1 MFLANF
7 PSFAKE
13 VLHGDEQVASLLL
26 VVFSVGIGVGALLCE
41 AVSRRQVEIGLVP
54 LGAIGMSV
62 FAVDLYFASRGL
74 PPSTMQPV
82 GAFIAQPAHWRVMVD
97 LAALALFTGLY
108 SVPMYALIQLRCQPS
123 HRARIIAANNILN
136 ALFMITSSLGAGA
149 MLGAGFTLPEVF
161 LATGLLNA
169 VVGIYIFWRV
179 PEYLLR
185 FVAFGLSRGLYRLR
199 VVGDEHLPANGAAL
213 VVCNRVSVLDAL
225 LLMAA
230 SPRPMRFMIDQRL
243 FRLPVLGRLFRL
255 ANVIPVA
262 FQTTDPA
269 ADQTTDQAAFD
280 AADAVLAAGDLL
292 CIFPEGSMPRDGRLQ
307 PFQSGLMKILQ
318 RRPVP
323 VVPMALQILWGP
335 SGSPISQDTARVGPL
350 RRNAFSAV
358 GLVVGPALPHQGVTP
373 AALQQQVQRLLDSAL
388 LGAAAGQAL
397 HPPVR

>member
-1 MFLANF
+1 M
-7 PSFAKE
+7 
-13 VLHGDEQVASLLL
+13 
-26 VVFSVGIGVGALLCE
+26 
-41 AVSRRQVEIGLVP
+41 P

-74 PPSTMQPV
+74 EPQAGQLAGAAFTLSQFIGV

-97 LAALALFTGLY
+97 LGALALFTGLY

-136 ALFMITSSLGAGA
+136 ALFMIVSS
-149 MLGAGFTLPEVF
+149 LGAGFTLPEVF

-179 PEYLLR
+179 PEYLLC

-213 VVCNRVSVLDAL
+213 LVCNRVSVLDAL

-230 SPRPMRFMIDQRL
+230 SPRTMHFMIDQRL
-243 FRLPVLGRLFRL
+243 IQRPLLGGLFRL
-255 ANVIPVA
+255 AKAIPVA

-269 ADQTTDQAAFD
+269 ADPAADQAADQAAFD

-292 CIFPEGSMPRDGRLQ
+292 CIFPEGSISRDGRLQ
-307 PFQSGLMKILQ
+307 PFQSGLMTILH

-323 VVPMALQILWGP
+323 VVPMALQILGGP
-335 SGSPISQDTARVGPL
+335 SGSPIGQGAARVGPL
-350 RRNAFSAV
+350 RRNAFSPV
-358 GLVVGPALPHQGVTP
+358 GLVVGPALPPQGVT
-373 AALQQQVQRLLDSAL
+373 AAGLQQQVQQLLNGAPP
-388 LGAAAGQAL
+388 GAAAGQAL
-397 HPPVR
+397 RPSVR